1 MFPEVKGSRATPRP
15 RPPWGSSQN
24 SALLEPDLGRGV
36 GSREYLSRSRS
47 PQPRTE
53 MFASPEPASGKKD
66 KPRAKTPLKSIGD
79 SCIQCVYLTH
89 ACLQVYR
96 KQDCSLVKD

>member
-1 MFPEVKGSRATPRP
+1 
-15 RPPWGSSQN
+15 
-24 SALLEPDLGRGV
+24 
-36 GSREYLSRSRS
+36 
-47 PQPRTE
+47 

-66 KPRAKTPLKSIGD
+66 KPGAKTPLKSIGD